1 MNNSREANVLRELD
15 RVRSSL
21 RSRLLN
27 GKLSPD
33 DYESHLYTL
42 IRRIHR
48 HLEVDDLSQGVRE
61 VLDGQENEITS
72 HLQVVAC
79 HRNSVVFQGGDFDL
93 YLSLQNLGGTLPQ
106 SSDWGTL

>member
-1 MNNSREANVLRELD
+1 MNNSREAIVLRDLN

-21 RSRLLN
+21 RSDLLN
-27 GKLSPD
+27 GKISPD
-33 DYESHLYTL
+33 DYESRHYGL
-42 IRRIHR
+42 INRIR
-48 HLEVDDLSQGVRE
+48 LALVMDDLSQVVCE
-61 VLDGQENEITS
+61 VLNEQESEIVN
-72 HLQVVAC
+72 HLAVVAR